1 LSLIQ
6 DIGKTAQIYSILK
19 GHKGIT
25 LIELLVLT
33 VVTTLFV
40 GVLMPSLNRSRQL
53 AYRLLCATNL
63 RSIGSTIAV
72 YASDNEGQYPR
83 AGGAGAVWSD
93 AGHIS
98 QWCGPGSGPPES
110 QAFYDG
116 TATITSCFFLLVKY
130 DYMGVK
136 QFYCRGDEGARIFK
150 AKEAQLR
157 YPLANCWDFGGG
169 RHAGKMGETGVWPGE
184 CVSYSYHMPFN
195 IDPWVPGF
203 PISQVSREDSPVCAD
218 RNPHLDVY
226 ATAPD
231 VAANTLA
238 HQGKGQNVLYKGGR
252 VVFEQT
258 PRVGLNADNIWTY
271 GGDDYVGGGD
281 PNGTPPTNSGDGW
294 PQGECFSNDAY
305 LVNEVQ
311 TAIR

>member
-1 LSLIQ
+1 M
-6 DIGKTAQIYSILK
+6 KR
-19 GHKGIT
+19 KGIT
-25 LIELLVLT
+25 LIELLVVI
-33 VVTTLFV
+33 VVTVLFV

-63 RSIGSTIAV
+63 RGIGSTMAV
-72 YASDNEGQYPR
+72 YAGDNEGQYPR
-83 AGGAGAVWSD
+83 AGGAGIVWGD

-98 QWCGPGSGPPES
+98 QWCGPGAGPPEPY
-110 QAFYDG
+110 AFCDG

-136 QFYCRGDEGARIFK
+136 QFYCRGDEGAGIFR
-150 AKEAQLR
+150 ADEAQLR
-157 YPLANCWDFGGG
+157 YPLANAWDFGGG
-169 RHAGKMGETGVWPGE
+169 VRQTKAGNFGVWPGE

-195 IDPWVPGF
+195 IDPETPGF
-203 PISQVSREDSPVCAD
+203 PISAASRPDSPVCAD

-271 GGDDYVGGGD
+271 GGDPATGGGD
-281 PNGTPPTNSGDGW
+281 PNGTPPVDVGDGY
-294 PQGECFSNDAY
+294 PIGRTFSNDAY
-305 LVNEVQ
+305 LVNEIQ
-311 TAIR
+311 TGHF